1 MPKLPIFRLGGT
13 PEKPA
18 PPALASSTPF
28 VSLEGLCVGVDNVR
42 HDVVLSAK
50 FTELARAQIAR
61 LIARHGELEG
71 LLSAEA
77 PPSTQGPSWMR
88 NQAGKT
94 AQRKSDPSDWK
105 SVLTELQVA
114 SLNRA
119 KKDFKL
125 SVDLLARLAV
135 TKFLRLEMNSQ
146 FALVLERC
154 RVLLKGYD
162 SMGAQ
167 KAHEY
172 RERLAAFQVRKK
184 IILRRVGQ
192 EMISIGKSSAFVMA
206 CKTRSC

>member
-13 PEKPA
+13 PDKPA

-28 VSLEGLCVGVDNVR
+28 VSLEGLCVGVDNLR
-42 HDVVLSAK
+42 HDVVLSPK
-50 FTELARAQIAR
+50 FMELARVQIAR
-61 LIARHGELEG
+61 LIAHHGELGG

-88 NQAGKT
+88 NQAGK
-94 AQRKSDPSDWK
+94 ASQLKSDPSDWK

-135 TKFLRLEMNSQ
+135 TKFLRTEMNLQFSQ
-146 FALVLERC
+146 VLERC
-154 RVLLKGYD
+154 RVLLKSYD
-162 SMGAQ
+162 NVRAQ
-167 KAHEY
+167 RAHEY
-172 RERLAAFQVRKK
+172 RERLAAFQVKKK
-184 IILRRVGQ
+184 I
-192 EMISIGKSSAFVMA
+192 
-206 CKTRSC
+206 